1 MATRVAEAGA
11 TVAIYARISE
21 DRADGAGV
29 DRQLADCRVLVKRN
43 GWGKAQEYTD
53 NNISAFSG
61 KVRPAYAQM
70 LEAIKAGI
78 IGRIVVYN
86 IDRLYRQPR
95 ELEVLIELADKG
107 QLSVVTCQGDMNLST
122 DDGIT
127 MARVLVAMANKA
139 SRDTSRR
146 VKRMKQDARAKGLPN
161 GGPRAFGWKATPVL
175 DASGK
180 PALNKK
186 GLPRMNLRENEP
198 EPKEAVLL
206 SQAVND
212 LLAGVSLNE
221 IARRWNTADVKQP
234 QTGRAA
240 WTADGI
246 RQLVANPRH
255 AGLVG
260 HRVHEKDE
268 RGLDQFSRPVVLG
281 KAAWPA
287 IIDHDRWERLQA
299 VLMQRGAAGRV
310 PRRRSLLTGLVH
322 CGRCGR
328 TMVRGG
334 GRAGGTSIRKVWRCP
349 TTTYGNRTQLIKKGC
364 GRVSIDAE
372 GLEQLLTLAT
382 LELADTSRFAKIVAQ
397 QSHQSHDAGKL
408 VGQLEALGQRLDAA
422 AISYAKGKLGV
433 AAFEKVQALI
443 QQEQRDVQ
451 KRLGQFSTSGVLAPF
466 AGRPGFLR
474 KRWDVMTEDQRRTI
488 IGLALGKVTVASA
501 IKHGRPSFDPARVSI
516 QRAA

>member
-1 MATRVAEAGA
+1 MATKVVGAGA

-29 DRQLADCRVLVKRN
+29 DRQLADCRALVKRN

-53 NNISAFSG
+53 NNFSAFSG

-70 LEAIKAGI
+70 LEAITAGI

-95 ELEVLIELADKG
+95 ELEALIELADKG

-180 PALNKK
+180 PVLNKK

-198 EPKEAVLL
+198 EPKEAALL

-221 IARRWNTADVKQP
+221 VARRWNTAGVKQP

-260 HRVHEKDE
+260 HRVHE
-268 RGLDQFSRPVVLG
+268 GDQFARPVVVG

-322 CGRCGR
+322 CGQCGR

-334 GRAGGTSIRKVWRCP
+334 GRAGGTQIRKVWRCP
-349 TTTYGNRTQLIKKGC
+349 STLKRDGIEPRIGC

-372 GLEQLLTLAT
+372 GLEQLLTTAT
-382 LELADTSRFAKIVAQ
+382 LKLADTSRFAAIVAQ

-422 AISYAKGKLGV
+422 AMSYAKGKLGV
-433 AAFEKVQALI
+433 AAFEKAQALI

-451 KRLGQFSTSGVLAPF
+451 KLLGQFSTSGVLAPF
-466 AGRPGFLR
+466 AGRPGFR
-474 KRWDVMTEDQRRTI
+474 QK
-488 IGLALGKVTVASA
+488 S
-501 IKHGRPSFDPARVSI
+501 
-516 QRAA
+516 

>member
-1 MATRVAEAGA
+1 LVGLRPVKAARSEEDTEVAARNTA
-11 TVAIYARISE
+11 DAAVAIYARISE

-29 DRQLADCRVLVKRN
+29 DRQLADCRALVKRN

-53 NNISAFSG
+53 NNFSAFSG

-70 LEAIKAGI
+70 LEATKAGI

-86 IDRLYRQPR
+86 IDRLYRQPK
-95 ELEVLIELADKG
+95 ELEVLIDLADRG

-146 VKRMKQDARAKGLPN
+146 VKRAKAEARKNGRPM
-161 GGPRAFGWKATPVL
+161 GGPRAFGWKDT
-175 DASGK
+175 
-180 PALNKK
+180 
-186 GLPRMNLRENEP
+186 LRP
-198 EPKEAVLL
+198 EPKEAALL
-206 SQAVND
+206 GKAAND

-221 IARRWNTADVKQP
+221 VARRWNAAEVKQP

-246 RQLVANPRH
+246 RQLFANPRH

-260 HRVHEKDE
+260 HRVHE
-268 RGLDQFSRPVVLG
+268 GGNHFSRPVVLG

-322 CGRCGR
+322 CGQCGR

-334 GRAGGTSIRKVWRCP
+334 GRAGGTKIRKVWRCP
-349 TTTYGNRTQLIKKGC
+349 TTTYGNRTQPVKKGC
-364 GRVSIDAE
+364 GRVSIDAG

-382 LELADTSRFAKIVAQ
+382 LKLADTSRFAAIVAQ
-397 QSHQSHDAGKL
+397 QSHQSHGAARL
-408 VGQLEALGQRLDAA
+408 VGQLDALGQRLNAA

-433 AAFEKVQALI
+433 AAFEKAQSLI
-443 QQEQRDVQ
+443 LQEQRDVQ

-474 KRWDVMTEDQRRTI
+474 KRWDEMTEDQRRTI
-488 IGLALGKVTVASA
+488 IGLALGKVTVAPA